1 MKLIE
6 KKSGILA
13 AAGIILILVV
23 SCNPYKKYEKEQTET
38 IQAYINS
45 HPEYNFQLKPSGL
58 YYSDVTVGTGLAPA
72 THDTAFVK
80 YTAKFL
86 TDKTF
91 DTNVGTNDTLILP
104 VNEGWVIQGFDE
116 GITYM
121 KVGGKAVLIVPS
133 DLAYGNTGYSF
144 PAWTPILFE
153 LDLVKVDP
161 SSGK

>member
-1 MKLIE
+1 MKHTG
-6 KKSGILA
+6 KRTRILA
-13 AAGIILILVV
+13 VAGIIVILVA
-23 SCNPYKKYEKEQTET
+23 SCNPYKKYEKEQADKITE
-38 IQAYINS
+38 YINS
-45 HPEYNFQLKPSGL
+45 HPEYNFQLKSSGL
-58 YYSDVTVGTGLAPA
+58 YYCDVTVGTGLAA
-72 THDTAFVK
+72 AIHDTAFVK

-153 LDLVKVDP
+153 LDLVKLTP
-161 SSGK
+161 HSGK